1 MLLASPAGIEPAI
14 FPSYHYG
21 FRRPEAGLWS
31 GLSLNLGNAAL
42 GCACR
47 VSTRSWRPG
56 FARYC
61 LVLVHRGF
69 TDVKRI
75 HTGAFAP
82 GAQYSGGESYIH
94 LTMETLKYYLIPA
107 KIGLLAGISTDFV
120 SARLRFYH
128 YLPHRF
134 APSPAAF
141 RASAPASGR
150 RHAARRIPPKKARI
164 GKTRTRIN
172 RPAAI
177 AMGRR
182 SPGQAGPAPGFA
194 SGQHH
199 NASIWL

>member
-1 MLLASPAGIEPAI
+1 MRDERRRPMAMRPSPRKGLDPPRGVSTDVPLASPAGIEPAI

-134 APSPAAF
+134 APSPAARGRRRP
-141 RASAPASGR
+141 RAAAGTRPAEFPRRKSVSGKPAPA
-150 RHAARRIPPKKARI
+150 
-164 GKTRTRIN
+164 
-172 RPAAI
+172 
-177 AMGRR
+177 
-182 SPGQAGPAPGFA
+182 
-194 SGQHH
+194 
-199 NASIWL
+199 